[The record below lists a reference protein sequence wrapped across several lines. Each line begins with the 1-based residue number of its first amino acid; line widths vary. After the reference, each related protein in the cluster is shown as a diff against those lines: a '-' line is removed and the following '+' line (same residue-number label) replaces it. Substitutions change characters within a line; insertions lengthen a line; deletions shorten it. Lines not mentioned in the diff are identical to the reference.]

1 VPKGTFTE
9 DVFDLNSMITLENES
24 YTVEKFM
31 MVTAKLVGNIIA
43 CDDKKSV
50 SLVDPKTMQ

>member
-1 VPKGTFTE
+1 
-9 DVFDLNSMITLENES
+9 MITLENES

-50 SLVDPKTMQ
+50 SLVDPKTMQQLASI